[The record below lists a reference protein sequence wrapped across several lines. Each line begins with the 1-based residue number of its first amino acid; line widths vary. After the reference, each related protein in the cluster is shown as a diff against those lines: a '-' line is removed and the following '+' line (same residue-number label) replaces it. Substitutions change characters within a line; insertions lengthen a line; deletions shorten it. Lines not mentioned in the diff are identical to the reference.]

1 MADGQAGAG
10 DTGLG
15 GDVRDRTGAA
25 AFHEPSPSLD
35 VQSGVR
41 MCHRSTSVL
50 RPAVMAVR
58 RGNAMTSAT
67 ATRSPLAQSGP
78 RGPASVLRV
87 AAAMTGPTAAPTL
100 SAAVAY
106 EPAMVGAPAAS

>member
-1 MADGQAGAG
+1 M
-10 DTGLG
+10 
-15 GDVRDRTGAA
+15 
-25 AFHEPSPSLD
+25 S
-35 VQSGVR
+35 
-41 MCHRSTSVL
+41 
-50 RPAVMAVR
+50 
-58 RGNAMTSAT
+58 SAT

-78 RGPASVLRV
+78 RSPASVLRV